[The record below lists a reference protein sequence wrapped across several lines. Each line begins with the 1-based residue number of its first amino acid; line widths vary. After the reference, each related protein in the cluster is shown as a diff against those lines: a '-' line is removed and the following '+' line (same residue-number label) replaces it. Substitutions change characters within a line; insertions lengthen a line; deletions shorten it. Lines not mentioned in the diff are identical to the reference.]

1 MDLHHIRD
9 ALQAYPPFGEVEYH
23 ESLGSTNDR
32 VYEVASG
39 GAREGLI
46 VISEHQSSGR
56 GRRGHR
62 WQAEPGSALLFSLLL
77 RPRFQR
83 QCWPLIGPAV
93 AVSVAEA
100 ILALTGLNARCKW
113 PNDVLLPRP
122 GSAVPGKVAG
132 ILAEARH
139 RHVVVGVGINV
150 TAAPE
155 LAAEEVSLPPT
166 SLAESGGAPP
176 AREALLLAVV
186 RHLAGH
192 YGALQG
198 GDARALH
205 NAYTRLDTTTGR
217 AVTLQVGQATVRG
230 VAMGM
235 DPTGALIVD
244 TEAGVRHFP
253 AGEVH
258 PDWEPGDWMIG

>member
-1 MDLHHIRD
+1 MDFKQIGD
-9 ALQAYPPFGEVEYH
+9 VLQAYPPFGEVEYH
-23 ESLGSTNDR
+23 KSLGSTNDR
-32 VYEVASG
+32 VHELASG
-39 GAREGLI
+39 GASEGLI
-46 VISEHQSSGR
+46 VVAERQSRGR

-93 AVSVAEA
+93 AVSVSEA
-100 ILALTGLNARCKW
+100 ILALTGLSARCKW

-122 GSAVPGKVAG
+122 RSAVPGKVAG
-132 ILAEARH
+132 ILAEARQD
-139 RHVVVGVGINV
+139 HVVVGIGINV

-155 LAAEEVSLPPT
+155 LPAEEVSLPPT
-166 SLAESGGAPP
+166 SLAEAGGEPP
-176 AREALLLAVV
+176 AREALLADVA
-186 RHLAGH
+186 RHLAAH
-192 YGALQG
+192 YRALQE

-205 NAYTRLDTTTGR
+205 RAYTRLDITAGR
-217 AVTLQVGQATVRG
+217 AVTLQLGQCAVRG

-235 DPTGALIVD
+235 DPTGALIVE

-253 AGEVH
+253 AGDVH